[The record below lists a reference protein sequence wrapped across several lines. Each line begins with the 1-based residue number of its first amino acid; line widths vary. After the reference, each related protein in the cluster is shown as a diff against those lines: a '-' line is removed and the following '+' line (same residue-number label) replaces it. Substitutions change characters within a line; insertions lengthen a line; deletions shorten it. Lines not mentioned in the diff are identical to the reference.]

1 MSEQQVPGFYA
12 VGDEDTFLVSPSGQV
27 FEVVRG
33 GMEGPV
39 LTRVD
44 ALPPGEQHVMDGAL
58 ILPSL
63 LLQAARVLDAPSP
76 LRDLS
81 AEALDVLDD
90 VLWGGPVGADM
101 AHVDALRRDGLLVFE
116 DDRAWLAPRCQ
127 RLLSELC
134 TVVCGHPFAATA
146 GKELSLIHI

>member
-1 MSEQQVPGFYA
+1 MSDQQVPGFYA
-12 VGDEDTFLVSPSGQV
+12 VGDEDMFLVSLDGQV

-76 LRDLS
+76 LRD
-81 AEALDVLDD
+81 VT
-90 VLWGGPVGADM
+90 
-101 AHVDALRRDGLLVFE
+101 HVDALRRDGLLIVE
-116 DDRAWLAPRCQ
+116 NDRAQLSPLCQ
-127 RLLSELC
+127 RQLSDLC
-134 TVVCGHPFAATA
+134 TMICGHPFAATA
-146 GKELSLIHI
+146 GKAVVS

>member
-1 MSEQQVPGFYA
+1 MSDQQVPGFYA
-12 VGDEDTFLVSPSGQV
+12 VGDEDTFLVSLDGQF

-44 ALPPGEQHVMDGAL
+44 ALPPGERHVMDGAL

-81 AEALDVLDD
+81 VDALDVLDG
-90 VLWGGPVGADM
+90 VLWGGPVGAEVT
-101 AHVDALRRDGLLVFE
+101 HVDALRRDGLLIVE
-116 DDRAWLAPRCQ
+116 DDRAQLSPRCRRQ
-127 RLLSELC
+127 LSDLC
-134 TVVCGHPFAATA
+134 TAICGHPFATTA
-146 GKELSLIHI
+146 GKAVVS